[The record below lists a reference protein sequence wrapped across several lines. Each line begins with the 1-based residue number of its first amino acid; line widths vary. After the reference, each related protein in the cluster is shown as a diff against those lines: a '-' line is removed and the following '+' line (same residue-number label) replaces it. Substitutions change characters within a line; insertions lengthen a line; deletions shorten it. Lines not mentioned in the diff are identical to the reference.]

1 MPRPRSRILTP
12 ESPGPVGEPVQLV
25 RQGSSAVK
33 LGHLKM
39 NIKELQQKM
48 TDFLIK
54 SESIFTEVP
63 GIWLNLHV
71 LSSKKHTGK
80 QAASPL

>member
-1 MPRPRSRILTP
+1 
-12 ESPGPVGEPVQLV
+12 
-25 RQGSSAVK
+25 
-33 LGHLKM
+33 M